1 MYQFYVKLDGQ
12 QYGPYT
18 ATQIVNMDLPG
29 NTEVMEA
36 SIGSWEIASN
46 YPWSDLV
53 MKESGAAIG
62 PSGNIV
68 AGNSGS
74 YVPPGGYQT
83 PHVQQPQSSPGDE
96 PSTGLNI
103 LSFLFPLVGWILYF
117 ALNKSEK
124 GKACAKWAW
133 IGFAVGFIFNLI
145 VVAAGS

>member
-29 NTEVMEA
+29 DTEIMEP
-36 SIGSWEIASN
+36 SIGTWEPAKD

-53 MKESGAAIG
+53 LKESGAAIG

-74 YVPPGGYQT
+74 YIPPSPT
-83 PHVQQPQSSPGDE
+83 PTPTPMPNPYPASNPDDE
-96 PSTGLNI
+96 PSIGLNI
-103 LSFLFPLVGWILYF
+103 LSFLFPIIGWILYF

-133 IGFAVGFIFNLI
+133 ISIAVSIILYILF
-145 VVAAGS
+145 

>member
-46 YPWSDLV
+46 YPWPDLV
-53 MKESGAAIG
+53 LKESGAAIG

-83 PHVQQPQSSPGDE
+83 PQVQTQPNPEDK
-96 PSTGLNI
+96 PSVGLNI
-103 LSFLFPLVGWILYF
+103 LSFFIPLVGWILYF
-117 ALNKSEK
+117 ALNKTEK
-124 GKACAKWAW
+124 AKSCSKWAW
-133 IGFAVGFIFNLI
+133 IGFAVNFVLYLI
-145 VVAAGS
+145 ALGAE